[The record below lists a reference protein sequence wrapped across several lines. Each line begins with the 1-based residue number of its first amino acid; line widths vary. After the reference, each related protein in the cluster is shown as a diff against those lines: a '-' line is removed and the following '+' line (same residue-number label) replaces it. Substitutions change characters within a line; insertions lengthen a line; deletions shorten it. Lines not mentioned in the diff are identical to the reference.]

1 VVKDSVLTWQD
12 DWRISRH
19 EGLLNLGIVVLIAT
33 NIRCGVHVSSA
44 CLSFLEMQCCEYVRA
59 AVGAHISLASSKL
72 RLALWRLLDCQIR
85 CCG

>member
-33 NIRCGVHVSSA
+33 NIR
-44 CLSFLEMQCCEYVRA
+44 
-59 AVGAHISLASSKL
+59 
-72 RLALWRLLDCQIR
+72 
-85 CCG
+85 